1 MRPPG
6 LLFLCVANS
15 ARSQMAE
22 AFLHKYAS
30 HAFEAYSAGLEP
42 RGIHPLTVKVMEEAG
57 IDMSTARSK
66 PLSEYMGKLLF
77 GFLVT
82 VCGHADASCPTVF
95 PGVGQRLHWDFE
107 DPAVFVG
114 TDEERLMKFR
124 QIRDLI
130 QDRVLVWIREQGVK
144 PSE

>member
-1 MRPPG
+1 
-6 LLFLCVANS
+6 
-15 ARSQMAE
+15 
-22 AFLHKYAS
+22 
-30 HAFEAYSAGLEP
+30 
-42 RGIHPLTVKVMEEAG
+42 MEESG
-57 IDMSTARSK
+57 IDMSTRRSK

-77 GFLVT
+77 GYLVT
-82 VCGHADASCPTVF
+82 VCGHADANCPTVF

-107 DPAVFVG
+107 DPAAFAG

-130 QDRVLVWIREQGVK
+130 QDRVLIWIREQGVK